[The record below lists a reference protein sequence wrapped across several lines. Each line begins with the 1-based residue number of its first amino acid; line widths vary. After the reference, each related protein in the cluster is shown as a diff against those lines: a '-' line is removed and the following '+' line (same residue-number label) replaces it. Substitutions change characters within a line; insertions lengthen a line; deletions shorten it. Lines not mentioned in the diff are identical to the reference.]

1 MDQSGEPTKIELG
14 IERSSEEQVRG
25 IGWKIYFVIFILF
38 RVLSFFENLEPISV
52 SFGILHLVLST
63 TALYSWIWARRI
75 GWLSNIRWLVKLWS
89 VQFFI
94 APIALALYGYFAL
107 TEGNPEAIGWVIAIV
122 VQYPA
127 LYVVYRIAW
136 KSRLLYRAAKE
147 VVKN

>member
-1 MDQSGEPTKIELG
+1 MNQFKGPTKIESG
-14 IERSSEEQVRG
+14 IGHSSEEQARG

-38 RVLSFFENLEPISV
+38 RVLSFFEKLEPIGV

-75 GWLSNIRWLVKLWS
+75 GWLSNIRCLVKLWS
-89 VQFFI
+89 IQFFI

-107 TEGNPEAIGWVIAIV
+107 TEGNPEAIGWVIAIM

-127 LYVVYRIAW
+127 LYAVYRIAW
-136 KSRLLYRAAKE
+136 KSRLLYKPAKE
-147 VVKN
+147 VVKK